1 MTALALGALVVRPHS
16 APLWI
21 VVAALLALSTYESLN
36 VVRDALDTAVA
47 VNAAAERLEELD
59 DTRRHGDAPWPA
71 DSTVFLEHVT
81 IEEES
86 ETLVSNASLVVA
98 PGAKVALTGPSGV
111 GKSTLLRAIA
121 ALDDVAAGAITIGDV
136 AVSEIDERELR
147 RQVAYVAS
155 EPGLTRGYA
164 VDVMN
169 LGRTPTRS
177 PHDDLATLGI
187 TSDATTRW
195 DDLSRGERARV
206 GVVRAMATSP
216 LLYLLDEPTSG
227 LGSDETASVLS
238 LLASTDATVIVATH
252 DPQVMAWS
260 DVVLELRDG
269 ALIEVRR

>member
-1 MTALALGALVVRPHS
+1 MTALALGALVVRPRS

-21 VVAALLALSTYESLN
+21 VVAALLALATYESLN

-59 DTRRHGDAPWPA
+59 DTRHHGDAPWPV
-71 DSTVFLEHVT
+71 DSTLRLEHVT
-81 IEEES
+81 IDEES
-86 ETLVSNASLVVA
+86 ETLVTDASLVVT
-98 PGAKVALTGPSGV
+98 PGARIGLTGPSGV

-121 ALDDVAAGAITIGDV
+121 ALDDVAGGAITIGGV
-136 AVSEIDERELR
+136 AVTEIDERELR

-155 EPGLTRGYA
+155 EPGLTRGFA
-164 VDVMN
+164 VDVVN
-169 LGRTPTRS
+169 LGRGPTRA
-177 PHDDLATLGI
+177 PHDDLAVLGI
-187 TSDATTRW
+187 ASDATTRW

-206 GVVRAMATSP
+206 GVVRAMVTGP

-227 LGSDETASVLS
+227 LGAVETAAVLS
-238 LLASTDATVIVATH
+238 LLASTGATVIVATH

-269 ALIEVRR
+269 ALIEIRR